1 MSNHQF
7 NIFFSW
13 QSDIEGNKAIIRKG
27 IKDACKKL
35 TQSNGYE
42 INIDEATRD
51 IPGSPTIEKAVMD
64 KIAACDVF
72 IADITP
78 ITQHYNK
85 QIPNPNV
92 LIELGY
98 ALKCIELARIIIV
111 AKKGDYKDNELPFDI
126 NHNRLGKFDGNQ
138 CDLDF
143 EIEESIKYVLD
154 NGKFQY
160 VRFFNDLH
168 LKQNISIG
176 KYLPDVFMEDREY
189 KELLRCFVTP
199 YTFYTK
205 KYHEAE
211 KLNFN
216 YYNQVCE
223 LKERGTFDFSVTTF
237 PESIYGLNFTDATK
251 CVDNI
256 IGYLNCKVSELEQC
270 RSNSSY
276 YAKRKIENVIKGL
289 EFCNKKICL
298 IKGKAGQGKTNL
310 VCDLVEN
317 VLLTRNI
324 PFVYLN
330 GNEIDANNVGDTMV
344 KSLYPE
350 ENYSLGD
357 MLRYVQRFCAQQH
370 KPLIIIID
378 GLNEHGN
385 SALLKVSLQNLI
397 NTLLDYDFVR
407 IIITCRT
414 EYYYT
419 NYNDLFS
426 TCQNEV
432 IEHESYSHLDEQ
444 DCNTLIS
451 NYCDYFKINASF
463 TREIRRDFGEN
474 LLLLRIFCEAY
485 KNQDV
490 GPITHIRKDNLF
502 LTYYQAMRRNLAV
515 SLQNNGTQVK
525 ESDISF
531 FVNVLVE
538 LMLEKETF
546 SNIPINDILSKLS
559 PEQKNIFYQFL
570 DSNILIKRELGD
582 GLFNNE
588 VVGFTFDE
596 FRDFMI
602 SHYLIDKVFNANYPD
617 IFENK
622 VLQYTSSNHIL
633 REGLTCFLYCYSK
646 EHNPNVLQVLKEQ
659 DWYKSTFIRYIWEIN
674 EEYIDD
680 TDIILLKELI
690 TAFPRLA
697 ERLIFQGRLNTNRYK
712 KININLL
719 VDILI
724 GFTDDDL
731 EQFLDLVW
739 PNNDGDE
746 IFRTRESTRDHFI
759 SSIEKCLH
767 KTNSKQIDCWPNI
780 LIPILF
786 LSPFSWNAERLFLEI
801 YKQDKILIQNRLIK
815 IKTTT
820 NSNKLKTFIE
830 TL

>member
-1 MSNHQF
+1 MEQHQF

-13 QSDIEGNKAIIRKG
+13 QSDINGNRSTILKG
-27 IKDACKKL
+27 INDACEKL
-35 TQSNGYE
+35 NQSKGYE

-126 NHNRLGKFDGNQ
+126 NHNRLGKFDDKQ
-138 CDLDF
+138 CNLDF

-160 VRFFNDLH
+160 IRFFNDLH
-168 LKQNISIG
+168 LRQNISIR

-189 KELLRCFVTP
+189 KELMRCFVSP
-199 YTFYTK
+199 YIFYTK
-205 KYHEAE
+205 LYREAK
-211 KLNFN
+211 KLNFD

-223 LKERGTFDFSVTTF
+223 LKERGAFDFTVTTF
-237 PESIYGLNFTDATK
+237 PESIYGLNFADATK
-251 CVDNI
+251 RVENI
-256 IGYLNCKVSELEQC
+256 IEYLNCKVFELEQ
-270 RSNSSY
+270 RESNSSY
-276 YAKRKIENVIKGL
+276 FAKQKIENVIKGL
-289 EFCNKKICL
+289 EFCSKKICL

-324 PFVYLN
+324 PFLYLN

-344 KSLYPE
+344 RSLYPE

-385 SALLKVSLQNLI
+385 SALLKASLQQLI
-397 NTLLDYDFVR
+397 NTLLGYDFVR
-407 IIITCRT
+407 MIITCRT
-414 EYYYT
+414 DYYYA
-419 NYNDLFS
+419 NYNNLFS
-426 TCQNEV
+426 ACSNIV
-432 IEHESYSHLDEQ
+432 IEHESYSHIDEQ

-451 NYCDYFKINASF
+451 NYCDFFKINASF

-485 KNQDV
+485 ENQDV
-490 GPITHIRKDNLF
+490 GSITHIRKDNLF
-502 LTYYQAMRRNLAV
+502 LSYYQAMRGSLAV
-515 SLQNNGTQVK
+515 SLQNNGIQVN

-531 FVNVLVE
+531 FINVLVE
-538 LMLEKETF
+538 LMLEKESF
-546 SNIPINDILSKLS
+546 SNIPINNILGKLS
-559 PEQKNIFYQFL
+559 PEQRTIFYQFL

-582 GLFNNE
+582 CVFNNE
-588 VVGFTFDE
+588 VVGFTYDE

-602 SHYLIDKVFNANYPD
+602 SHYLIDRVFDANHPD
-617 IFENK
+617 IFKNK
-622 VLQYTSSNHIL
+622 GLRYTCNNHIL
-633 REGLTCFLYCYSK
+633 KEGLTCFLYCYSK
-646 EHNPNVLQVLKEQ
+646 EHNLDVLNVLKEQ
-659 DWYKSTFIRYIWEIN
+659 DWYNNTFIKYIWEID
-674 EEYIDD
+674 EAYIDD
-680 TDIILLKELI
+680 NDIVLLKELI
-690 TAFPRLA
+690 TASPRLA
-697 ERLIFQGRLNTNRYK
+697 EKLIIQGRLNTNRYK

-719 VDILI
+719 IDILI
-724 GFTDDDL
+724 GFTDYDL
-731 EQFLDLVW
+731 EQFLDLAW
-739 PNNDGDE
+739 PYNDGDE
-746 IFRTRESTRDHFI
+746 IFRTRENTRDHFI
-759 SSIEKCLH
+759 LSIENCLY
-767 KTNSKQIDCWPNI
+767 KTNFKQIDCWQNI

-786 LSPFSWNAERLFLEI
+786 LSPFSWNAKRLLVEI
-801 YKQDKILIQNRLIK
+801 YEQDKTLIQNHLFK